1 MDLIELLR
9 AKSGDQENYLL
20 KDHLK
25 EAVIRVLQLHEFIDE
40 NKDSF
45 SYNLVKN
52 DEIFEKLVIAS
63 VIHDLGKIDYTFQKK
78 VFNRDEKEDED
89 WKKVKTFLKPLN
101 NPETRYPRHEILST
115 IWGTFLLGNNE
126 LDKRLRTAILL
137 HHYNEY
143 FIAEKDLMEIIF
155 GYRKAV
161 TSYLKFILEKS
172 DELDLFINSLS
183 KYIKE
188 EIEKL
193 KYPENVQNIGISAIK
208 SLNHKIDMNKVDSL
222 LEKINSHEDDI
233 SEFAEFYDIYNDNPD
248 HDFLALL
255 GFLRRCDY
263 SSSGGVDIERG
274 ELKTVFEGLPDEIKI
289 NISKKTKEVHLW
301 QKDVL
306 NDINTD
312 KSLILV
318 APTGSGKTEF
328 ALLWAEINKRK
339 LIYTLPL
346 RVALNDL
353 FLRFKNPKDGYFNEE
368 SVDILHSTAFIEY
381 IKEDKKGKDLD
392 IDKMMTSAQMI
403 SSPILLTTPDQVF
416 LTSLNYYG
424 SDKVIS
430 VYPFSS
436 IVIDEIQTYNEEM
449 AAIIIKTLEIIHKLK
464 GKILIITATLPPYY
478 EEYFNEMGE
487 DGFKII
493 DVADFDGKIKSK
505 IKNLN
510 LKRHKIAV
518 VEKNLFDND
527 LKLEKESEFELN
539 EFIEDFKNE
548 NLFIILNNV
557 KKAIKIYENLKN
569 KGNVYLL
576 HSRLIEKE
584 KSRRIKE
591 IKEKIE
597 VEEKKEK
604 VIVVSTQIVE
614 ASVDLDFD
622 AMITEISTIDSQIQR
637 WGRVYRNRLENY
649 SEENPNIV
657 IFSGEKTED
666 ESLKVDRGTRAI
678 YDYKVVEKT
687 FEVLKEYETN
697 SDALNYEDEREMIKE
712 VFEKEING
720 IKLKEIYKKGIQEN
734 LDYLKYFTVE
744 KKSQAQR
751 LFRTIAGAN
760 AVIPN
765 LMKDEEDDLNI
776 KKEFAKI
783 ITNSENRRISWK
795 KIEEEISKLTGKKV
809 NKWDLKKVL
818 YEYSVSVPIF
828 YSEKNNFLNRTTF
841 PEFKGFYVLDQ
852 LSEDELN
859 SIYEYGIDSIL
870 EKLENDEINEL
881 MDSEEDENFL

>member
-1 MDLIELLR
+1 M
-9 AKSGDQENYLL
+9 
-20 KDHLK
+20 
-25 EAVIRVLQLHEFIDE
+25 
-40 NKDSF
+40 
-45 SYNLVKN
+45 
-52 DEIFEKLVIAS
+52 
-63 VIHDLGKIDYTFQKK
+63 KK
-78 VFNRDEKEDED
+78 
-89 WKKVKTFLKPLN
+89 
-101 NPETRYPRHEILST
+101 
-115 IWGTFLLGNNE
+115 
-126 LDKRLRTAILL
+126 
-137 HHYNEY
+137 
-143 FIAEKDLMEIIF
+143 
-155 GYRKAV
+155 
-161 TSYLKFILEKS
+161 SYL
-172 DELDLFINSLS
+172 
-183 KYIKE
+183 
-188 EIEKL
+188 
-193 KYPENVQNIGISAIK
+193 
-208 SLNHKIDMNKVDSL
+208 
-222 LEKINSHEDDI
+222 
-233 SEFAEFYDIYNDNPD
+233 
-248 HDFLALL
+248 
-255 GFLRRCDY
+255 
-263 SSSGGVDIERG
+263 
-274 ELKTVFEGLPDEIKI
+274 
-289 NISKKTKEVHLW
+289 
-301 QKDVL
+301 
-306 NDINTD
+306 
-312 KSLILV
+312 
-318 APTGSGKTEF
+318 
-328 ALLWAEINKRK
+328 
-339 LIYTLPL
+339 
-346 RVALNDL
+346 
-353 FLRFKNPKDGYFNEE
+353 
-368 SVDILHSTAFIEY
+368 
-381 IKEDKKGKDLD
+381 
-392 IDKMMTSAQMI
+392 
-403 SSPILLTTPDQVF
+403 
-416 LTSLNYYG
+416 
-424 SDKVIS
+424 
-430 VYPFSS
+430 
-436 IVIDEIQTYNEEM
+436 
-449 AAIIIKTLEIIHKLK
+449 
-464 GKILIITATLPPYY
+464 
-478 EEYFNEMGE
+478 
-487 DGFKII
+487 
-493 DVADFDGKIKSK
+493 
-505 IKNLN
+505 
-510 LKRHKIAV
+510 
-518 VEKNLFDND
+518 
-527 LKLEKESEFELN
+527 
-539 EFIEDFKNE
+539 EDFKNE

-870 EKLENDEINEL
+870 ET
-881 MDSEEDENFL
+881 